1 MISQK
6 KVDNITV
13 LVIENDWL
21 SVEIAPSAGGRI
33 TSIFNKALKREFL
46 WNNTALPLTGLNPGA
61 DYDSNFWGGIDELL
75 PNDIPESVDGI
86 DYPDHGELWT
96 TALDYRIAGDVIRLS
111 GLLRQSGLYYQKEIC
126 LHEQSPKIILTYNL
140 ANKALQARHFLWKL
154 HAALKIGAGDLL

>member
-126 LHEQSPKIILTYNL
+126 LQGL
-140 ANKALQARHFLWKL
+140 
-154 HAALKIGAGDLL
+154 